1 MAPNQ
6 ETNTKLVSDVL
17 SDALTRLFKD
27 PSIGS
32 LLSSQ

>member
-27 PSIGS
+27 PTIGQI
-32 LLSSQ
+32 LAE

>member
-17 SDALTRLFKD
+17 SDALTRLFQD
-27 PSIGS
+27 QTIGRT
-32 LLSSQ
+32 LAQ